1 MANVLHK
8 DLTGTDLHEVKGAA
22 SAPANTVPKSNGAG
36 SAPFSFIQW
45 TDVQGKPAVPS
56 YFLNGTQ
63 VTSGMLIKTYTTNA
77 VAGIFS
83 VNLTGFTAIH
93 NVFVSCISG
102 GTALGTAAVAQV
114 SAAST
119 AAVTGSVLVFSG
131 SQTNL
136 GTTQAVS
143 VTVIGV

>member
-45 TDVQGKPAVPS
+45 SDVQGKPAVPS
-56 YFLNGTQ
+56 YYFNDVQ
-63 VTSGMLIKTYTTNA
+63 VTSGMLIKSYTTTCS
-77 VAGIFS
+77 AGTFS
-83 VNLTGFTAIH
+83 VNLTGFTNIY
-93 NVFVSCISG
+93 NVFATCIST
-102 GTALGTAAVAQV
+102 GTALGTAAIANVATFTT
-114 SAAST
+114 AS
-119 AAVTGSVLVFSG
+119 VTGSVLVFSS

-136 GTTQAVS
+136 GTTQAVR
-143 VTVIGV
+143 VTVIGS

>member
-22 SAPANTVPKSNGAG
+22 SAPANTVPKSDGAG
-36 SAPFSFIQW
+36 SAPFSYIQW
-45 TDVQGKPAVPS
+45 SDVQSKPAVPS

-63 VTSGMLIKTYTTNA
+63 VTSGMLIKTYTTTA
-77 VAGIFS
+77 SAGVFT
-83 VNLTGFTAIH
+83 VNLTGFTTIH
-93 NVFVSCISG
+93 NVFVTCVSG

-114 SAAST
+114 SAVST
-119 AAVTGSVLVFSG
+119 TAVTGSVLVFSG
-131 SQTNL
+131 SKTDL
-136 GTTQAVS
+136 GTTQAVK